1 MLKTRLLLI
10 LFFTAIFGFNNA
22 FCDKGIA
29 EMGFD
34 LASYQWKN
42 RVIII
47 FDTSPA
53 TENYRM
59 QKGELETRTE
69 GVLDRELIVLELFEN
84 EQSRMGDVFL
94 PDDAVKNLRDLFS
107 AEQGRFQVILV
118 GKDGGVKLRSDKPVP
133 AAELFGLIDAMPMRQ
148 EEMRRKTK

>member
-10 LFFTAIFGFNNA
+10 LLFTVIFGFNNA

-34 LASYQWKN
+34 LTSYQWKN

-47 FDTSPA
+47 FANSPA
-53 TENYRM
+53 NEYYRM
-59 QKGELETRTE
+59 QTGELETRTE
-69 GVLDRELIVLELFEN
+69 DVLDRDLIVLELFEN
-84 EQSRMGDVFL
+84 ERSRMGDVFL
-94 PDDAVKNLRDLFS
+94 PDDAVKNLRELFS
-107 AEQGRFQVILV
+107 AEKGRFQFILV